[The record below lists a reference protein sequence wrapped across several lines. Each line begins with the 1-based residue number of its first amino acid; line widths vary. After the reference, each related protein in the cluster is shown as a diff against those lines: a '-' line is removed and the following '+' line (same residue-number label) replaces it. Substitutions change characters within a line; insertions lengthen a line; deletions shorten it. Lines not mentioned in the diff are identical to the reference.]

1 MIRRTGLALLFCVL
15 LFCASSARVGQMPI
29 APQWIRITL
38 EPTKLSNDA
47 NHLRQTGKLLY
58 LAGWT
63 MRADHPDFGGWSAMV
78 PHKGGLRLISDAGA
92 MLDIPIPSGS
102 AITGRISEIPKGCGF
117 HWVRQKQD
125 SESLTVD
132 PVSGQSWIGLENTN
146 LLCRFSGER
155 GPATSIARPEMKNW
169 LSTDGPE
176 AMVRL
181 RDGRMLVFAEA
192 DPDDS
197 GQLTPVLVFKGDP
210 LNPAIKPVTALL
222 DRPPGY
228 LPVDAAQLPD
238 GRLLVL
244 YRLFSARQWFRN
256 RLYIMDVPKDVRPG
270 MLLKGKE
277 IARLEAPTL
286 VDNFEAL
293 AVTQEK
299 RRTIIWLASDDN
311 FWPLQQSYL
320 LKFALKD

>member
-1 MIRRTGLALLFCVL
+1 MLRWTRYALLLCVL

-29 APQWIRITL
+29 APQLIRITL
-38 EPTKLSNDA
+38 EPTKLSKDSNP
-47 NHLRQTGKLLY
+47 LRRTGKLLY

-63 MRADHPDFGGWSAMV
+63 MRADHPDFGGWSAMA

-92 MLDIPIPSGS
+92 MLDIPLPTGS
-102 AITGRISEIPKGCGF
+102 AITGRLSEIPKGCGF
-117 HWVRQKQD
+117 HWIKEKQD

-132 PVSGQSWIGLENTN
+132 PGSGQSWIGLENTN
-146 LLCRFSGER
+146 TLCRFSGER
-155 GPATSIARPEMKNW
+155 GPAISMARPEMKKW
-169 LSTDGPE
+169 QIAYGPE
-176 AMVRL
+176 AIVRL

-192 DPDDS
+192 DPSDS
-197 GQLTPVLVFKGDP
+197 GQLSPVLVFKGDP
-210 LNPAIKPVTALL
+210 LNQTVKPVTAVLS
-222 DRPPGY
+222 RPPGY
-228 LPVDAAQLPD
+228 LPVDAAELPD

-244 YRLFSARQWFRN
+244 YRLFSAHQWFRN
-256 RLYIMDVPKDVRPG
+256 RLYIMGMPKAVRPG
-270 MLLKGKE
+270 MLLSGKE
-277 IARLEAPTL
+277 IARLQAPTL

-320 LKFALKD
+320 LKFALED